1 MFRDGYLYAGP
12 LLAAAFL
19 LGWLTRPAWAILPFL
34 LALFFLWFF
43 RDPDRAI
50 PADPGAVVSPGD
62 GKVTDVSPVTVG
74 NERRTRISIFLSVF
88 DVHVNRSPIA
98 GVVRDIRYQR
108 GKFLNAMNV
117 ASAEH
122 NEQNIVTLEGE
133 GQTAVFKQIAGLL
146 ARRIVFYP
154 KVGDRLERGQRVG
167 LIKFGSRVDVLID
180 SAASLNV
187 KVGDRVRG
195 RQHTCLPAAP
205 GGTGWRWQFLRNG
218 EGALMGTSASRPPRA
233 RLSKGMYILPS
244 LFTTANMAAGF
255 YAILE
260 IVHASAV
267 DFGHLD
273 NAAKA
278 IGFAVL
284 FDGLDGRVARMTGTS
299 SDFGK
304 ELDSL
309 ADVITFG
316 VAPAMLAWAWGFHL
330 MPPVALTEWNIKLTQ
345 LGAIACFLFLMAGAS
360 RLARFNITSNPQ
372 PSNPGRPG
380 KKYFVGMPIPAGA
393 GVIAAVVHFQ
403 KGNPLESWYTAITW
417 LAMVAAVGYLMVS
430 TWRFYSFKDID
441 FSSRHPFRLIIL
453 LGALFALIWFFSQK
467 VLFAV
472 ALLYTFSG
480 VFWRLQWILRRRRQ
494 RPPPT
499 YKEVSQTS

>member
-1 MFRDGYLYAGP
+1 
-12 LLAAAFL
+12 
-19 LGWLTRPAWAILPFL
+19 
-34 LALFFLWFF
+34 
-43 RDPDRAI
+43 
-50 PADPGAVVSPGD
+50 
-62 GKVTDVSPVTVG
+62 
-74 NERRTRISIFLSVF
+74 
-88 DVHVNRSPIA
+88 
-98 GVVRDIRYQR
+98 
-108 GKFLNAMNV
+108 
-117 ASAEH
+117 
-122 NEQNIVTLEGE
+122 
-133 GQTAVFKQIAGLL
+133 
-146 ARRIVFYP
+146 
-154 KVGDRLERGQRVG
+154 
-167 LIKFGSRVDVLID
+167 
-180 SAASLNV
+180 
-187 KVGDRVRG
+187 
-195 RQHTCLPAAP
+195 
-205 GGTGWRWQFLRNG
+205 
-218 EGALMGTSASRPPRA
+218 MGTSASRPPRA

-260 IVHASAV
+260 IFHASAL

-316 VAPAMLAWAWGFHL
+316 VAPAMLAWTWGFHL

-480 VFWRLQWILRRRRQ
+480 VFWRVQWILRRRRQ